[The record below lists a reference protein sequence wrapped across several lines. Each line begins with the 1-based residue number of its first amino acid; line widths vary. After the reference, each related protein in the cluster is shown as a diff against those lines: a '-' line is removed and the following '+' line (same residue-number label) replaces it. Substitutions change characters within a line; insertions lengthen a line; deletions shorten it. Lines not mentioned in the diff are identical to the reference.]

1 MLSVQQQYLDKKRT
15 AEQTLDLLKD
25 GDNIIVPTGVGEP
38 PELLTTLSEH
48 RLRFKGVKVWQLL
61 AIKPYAYM
69 DPATTEHVKHSSY
82 FLSGTVRQGANEGW
96 IDLLPCHFSSIP
108 RLIKQG
114 ELPAD
119 VVYSIASSMDENGNF
134 SLSLGADYTMA
145 AVSKARAVILEVNPN
160 VPFCGGDCH
169 VHISQVTALVESNL
183 PVTSVPSGEIGDIEK
198 AIAKHVANLIN
209 DGDTLQIG
217 FGSIPDAVVTQLT
230 DKKDLGIHTE
240 VLGDGIITLLESG
253 AITGAKKTLKPGKIV
268 ATFAVGT
275 ERLYKAMHKNPIFEI
290 HPADFINNPS
300 VASQNDNL
308 VAINGTMQVDFSGQ
322 CASETIGTRLYSST
336 GGQTDFIR
344 TANMSKGG
352 RAMIVT
358 PSTAKNGAVSRIVPT
373 LTEGAH
379 VSTHKND
386 VDYVITEFGVA
397 KLRNKTLRERALAL
411 IAIAHPDFR
420 EELTAQAK
428 ARKLL

>member
-1 MLSVQQQYLDKKRT
+1 MHSVQQQYLDKKRT
-15 AEQTLDLLKD
+15 AQQSLALLQN

-38 PELLTTLSEH
+38 PELLNALSEQ
-48 RLRFKGVKVWQLL
+48 RLKFQDIKVWQLL

-69 DPATTEHVKHSSY
+69 DPQTTAHVRHCSY

-108 RLIKQG
+108 ALIKQG

-119 VVYSIASSMDENGNF
+119 VVFSIASSMDENGYF
-134 SLSLGADYTMA
+134 ALSLGADYTMA
-145 AVSKARAVILEVNPN
+145 AVEKARVIILEVNPN
-160 VPFCGGDCH
+160 VPFTQGNCH
-169 VHISQVTALVESNL
+169 VHISKVSAVVESQL
-183 PVTSVPSGEIGDIEK
+183 PVTSVPSGEIGEIEK
-198 AIAKHVANLIN
+198 AIAAHVASLIN

-240 VLGDGIITLLESG
+240 VLGDGIIELLESG
-253 AITGAKKTLKPGKIV
+253 AITGNNKTLKPGKIV

-275 ERLYKAMHKNPIFEI
+275 ERLYKAMHNSPIIEI
-290 HPADFINNPS
+290 HPADFINNPAI
-300 VASQNDNL
+300 ASQNDNL
-308 VAINGTMQVDFSGQ
+308 VAINGTMQVDLSGQ

-336 GGQTDFIR
+336 GGQSDFIR
-344 TANMSKGG
+344 SANLSKGG

-358 PSTAKNGAVSRIVPT
+358 PSTAKNGSVSRIVPT
-373 LTEGAH
+373 LTEGCH

-386 VDYVITEFGVA
+386 VDYVITEFGIA
-397 KLRNKTLRERALAL
+397 KLRNKTLRQRAEAL
-411 IAIAHPDFR
+411 IEIAHPDFR
-420 EELTAQAK
+420 EQLREAAK
-428 ARKLL
+428 KRNLC